1 MLAYGA
7 MAGVG
12 GEYIAQSKEKRENDF
27 TLLRDKRL
35 SEMKKTEA
43 THSSKLVGGR
53 EKAAREH
60 GDKNYTAPLTS
71 NVVRDG
77 KLVQTGTHRPNA
89 SSTKH
94 VDPSKREFLLRNG
107 RDYTSLAQ
115 TEKDYDT
122 EHTYINEYGEKVT
135 RPGSPTLTQYRNNV
149 FHPRHYLEL
158 GTHGAPDDTDAGQS
172 TAAMEQARKEYN
184 EKSEYFSSDKT
195 QFGMSEDEWVNKR
208 ASEIM
213 QGGSRGGMLTEDA
226 EVPAPEPGDNEG
238 WNKSQP
244 LKSPLSQAAKTDPV
258 QMYDE
263 LNRQG
268 FGDQDIED
276 TIRQFFK
283 DPTWTIPPNSTM

>member
-53 EKAAREH
+53 EKDAREH
-60 GDKNYTAPLTS
+60 GDKNYTAALTS
-71 NVVRDG
+71 NVYRDG
-77 KLVQTGTHRPNA
+77 KKVQTGSHRPNA
-89 SSTKH
+89 GTALKP
-94 VDPSKREFLLRNG
+94 D
-107 RDYTSLAQ
+107 
-115 TEKDYDT
+115 
-122 EHTYINEYGEKVT
+122 EHTIYRGNNQPTSYEQLYDEWYGMAHAKNEYGEEIRNADIPGWEDWVNTQVQEKY
-135 RPGSPTLTQYRNNV
+135 RINPKPPGSDKP
-149 FHPRHYLEL
+149 
-158 GTHGAPDDTDAGQS
+158 DAGQS
-172 TAAMEQARKEYN
+172 TDAMEQARKEYN